1 MRMRDAVVLISGA
14 ASGLGWGAA
23 QYCVREAGARVVM
36 LDRNAEQGAARAAE
50 LDPGRCLF
58 VQADLAD
65 EAQVAGAVQ
74 RAVEHFGSL
83 HACFS
88 FAGVVSPKRMLDRDG
103 KASSGATF
111 ARTVAINLVGTFH
124 LLSHCAQQ
132 MQRNPP
138 DDDGERGVLVTIASG
153 AAFDGQVG
161 QTAYA
166 SSKAGLVGLCLPAAR
181 ELAGIG
187 IRINTIAPG
196 AFWTPM
202 LESLPETVLE
212 RIQADFQFPRRFG
225 RAEEIA
231 ALCCHIAENHF
242 INGECIR
249 LDGAFRLPPR

>member
-1 MRMRDAVVLISGA
+1 MTDLYGTDLSGEMGFRRGRQVAEAVYRNRALSREGFSERLFA
-14 ASGLGWGAA
+14 LLFSGLVYPQIWEDPEIDM
-23 QYCVREAGARVVM
+23 EAMRLGGSHRV
-36 LDRNAEQGAARAAE
+36 
-50 LDPGRCLF
+50 
-58 VQADLAD
+58 
-65 EAQVAGAVQ
+65 
-74 RAVEHFGSL
+74 
-83 HACFS
+83 
-88 FAGVVSPKRMLDRDG
+88 
-103 KASSGATF
+103 
-111 ARTVAINLVGTFH
+111 
-124 LLSHCAQQ
+124 
-132 MQRNPP
+132 
-138 DDDGERGVLVTIASG
+138 VTIASG

>member
-1 MRMRDAVVLISGA
+1 MSGEARIDIDCDRDLEPLFQHAQVRALVVEQIKRRIG
-14 ASGLGWGAA
+14 
-23 QYCVREAGARVVM
+23 AGANDEIVR
-36 LDRNAEQGAARAAE
+36 RRFQQ
-50 LDPGRCLF
+50 LF
-58 VQADLAD
+58 L
-65 EAQVAGAVQ
+65 E
-74 RAVEHFGSL
+74 
-83 HACFS
+83 
-88 FAGVVSPKRMLDRDG
+88 
-103 KASSGATF
+103 
-111 ARTVAINLVGTFH
+111 
-124 LLSHCAQQ
+124 CAQQ